1 MMLKE
6 QGTDAGCCIA
16 GGFLCEV
23 CSPCAF
29 MASLSLSTDIISQ
42 SKFAVAVN
50 VMGQGVLS
58 LAQCQLAQASL
69 SFDFY
74 ITC

>member
-1 MMLKE
+1 MKFVLLVPSWLL
-6 QGTDAGCCIA
+6 
-16 GGFLCEV
+16 FLF
-23 CSPCAF
+23 PQ
-29 MASLSLSTDIISQ
+29 STDIISQ

-50 VMGQGVLS
+50 VTGQGVLS